1 MKKIAEFIVDQTAG
15 ESQVQTSIP
24 GLNLYCFDAPTPLA
38 NYFLEPSLCIIF
50 QGAKRVILGE
60 IDCVYDRGNYFVTLL
75 DLPLFARILKA
86 SPSRPYVGMTLQLD
100 RKLIT
105 ELVLEDQLPSSAKG
119 VPGPAL
125 EVAALSEPLAQVV
138 RRLIHLLSEPELIP
152 ALSPLIQKEILARL
166 LMGEFGPRIR
176 QVATEGSRPQQI
188 AKVVEW
194 IKSHPTEKLSVGD
207 LANRSGMSVSS
218 FHQHFRALTAL
229 SPIQFQKRF
238 RLNEARRLMLI
249 EKLDAATAAF
259 QVGYESPSQ
268 FSREYHR
275 LFGFPPSRDIKN
287 LTKA

>member
-1 MKKIAEFIVDQTAG
+1 MKEIAEFIVDQTAG
-15 ESQVQTSIP
+15 VSHLQTSIP
-24 GLNLYCFDAPTPLA
+24 GLHLHCFDTPTPLE

-50 QGAKRVILGE
+50 QGSKRVILGE

-75 DLPLFARILKA
+75 DLPLFAQIVKA
-86 SPSRPYVGMTLQLD
+86 NPSRPYVGMTLQLD

-105 ELVLEDQLPSSAKG
+105 ELVLEDQLPTPAKG
-119 VPGPAL
+119 GPGPAL
-125 EVAALSEPLAQVV
+125 EVAALSEPMAQVV

-152 ALSPLIQKEILARL
+152 ALSPLVQKEILARL
-166 LMGEFGPRIR
+166 LTGEFGPRIR
-176 QVATEGSRPQQI
+176 QVATEGSRAQQI

-194 IKSHPTEKLSVGD
+194 IKSHPTERLSIGD

-287 LTKA
+287 LREA